1 MMQQQPTKNPSREYV
16 NDLLRT
22 EVGVVSDEM
31 RELLSRDYALA
42 NLSTADRQHFR
53 YKADNI
59 ALYAEERLP
68 DQDSYFRGDTGKA
81 LTNDPDFTPD
91 SEQELA
97 DVNREIALMGH
108 FARSSRSVDGW
119 QQDKFGESIQT
130 QRVED
135 NREREEERVGL
146 FRGML

>member
-1 MMQQQPTKNPSREYV
+1 
-16 NDLLRT
+16 
-22 EVGVVSDEM
+22 M

-42 NLSTADRQHFR
+42 NLSSADREHFR

-68 DQDSYFRGDTGKA
+68 DTDSWFTGMTGYA
-81 LTNDPDFTPD
+81 LTNDPDFQADDVT
-91 SEQELA
+91 ELA
-97 DVNREIALMGH
+97 EVNREIALMSH

-135 NREREEERVGL
+135 NRQQEEDKGGI

>member
-1 MMQQQPTKNPSREYV
+1 MNQPQTNPTREYV
-16 NDLLRT
+16 NDILST
-22 EVGVVSDEM
+22 EVGVVSEEM

-42 NLSTADRQHFR
+42 NLSSADRQHFR
-53 YKADNI
+53 FKADNI
-59 ALYAEERLP
+59 ALFSEERLP
-68 DQDSYFRGDTGKA
+68 DQDSFFNGLTGIA
-81 LTNDPDFTPD
+81 LMNDPDFTVNDP
-91 SEQELA
+91 SELA
-97 DVNREIALMGH
+97 DVNREIALMTH

-135 NREREEERVGL
+135 NREKEEDRGGM

>member
-1 MMQQQPTKNPSREYV
+1 MNQPQTNPTREYV
-16 NDLLRT
+16 NDILDT
-22 EVGVVSDEM
+22 DVGAVSREM

-42 NLSTADRQHFR
+42 NLSSADREHFR

-68 DQDSYFRGDTGKA
+68 DTDSWFTGMTGYA
-81 LTNDPDFTPD
+81 LTNDPDFQADDVT
-91 SEQELA
+91 ELA
-97 DVNREIALMGH
+97 EVNREIALMSH

-135 NREREEERVGL
+135 NRQDEDTGGM

>member
-1 MMQQQPTKNPSREYV
+1 MNQPQTNPTREYV
-16 NDLLRT
+16 NDILDT
-22 EVGVVSDEM
+22 DVGAVSTEM

-42 NLSTADRQHFR
+42 NLSSADREHFR

-59 ALYAEERLP
+59 ALFAEERLP
-68 DQDSYFRGDTGKA
+68 DTDSWFTGMTGYA
-81 LTNDPDFTPD
+81 LTNDPDFQADDVT
-91 SEQELA
+91 ELA
-97 DVNREIALMGH
+97 EVNREIALMSH
-108 FARSSRSVDGW
+108 FARSSRSVGGW

-135 NREREEERVGL
+135 NRQQEEDKGGM

>member
-1 MMQQQPTKNPSREYV
+1 MNQNQINPSKEYL
-16 NDLLRT
+16 NDVLRS
-22 EVGVVSDEM
+22 EVGELPEEM

-42 NLSTADRQHFR
+42 NISSGDRQHFR

-59 ALYAEERLP
+59 ALFSEERKP
-68 DQDSYFRGDTGKA
+68 DEDSFFRGIMGKA
-81 LTNDPDFTPD
+81 LTNDPDFDPND
-91 SEQELA
+91 ASELA

-108 FARSSRSVDGW
+108 FARTSRSVDGW

-135 NREREEERVGL
+135 NRQREEEKRGGL
-146 FRGML
+146 RGML